1 MVTQEDVVQVA
12 EYLHIEIDQSIID
25 ETIRRFHDLEINE
38 YIDDRFRAIE
48 IVIYGIIL

>member
-25 ETIRRFHDLEINE
+25 ETIRRFEQYDMGDHIE
-38 YIDDRFRAIE
+38 DRFRAIE
-48 IVIYGIIL
+48 IVLYGIIL